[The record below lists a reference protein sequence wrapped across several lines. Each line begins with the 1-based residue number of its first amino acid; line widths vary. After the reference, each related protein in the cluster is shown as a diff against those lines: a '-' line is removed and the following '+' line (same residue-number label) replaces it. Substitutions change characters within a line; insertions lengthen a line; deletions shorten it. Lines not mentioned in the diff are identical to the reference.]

1 MYARLWLLA
10 PVLLAGLAGCAANMR
25 SAHHQPGGPMHM
37 SAGDMQAMCD
47 MHNQMMS
54 GKTPEQR
61 RAIIEEHVK
70 SMSPDMRH
78 HMEMMQH
85 HCM

>member
-1 MYARLWLLA
+1 
-10 PVLLAGLAGCAANMR
+10 VLLGGLAGCASNMH
-25 SAHHQPGGPMHM
+25 SAHHQRGGPMHM
-37 SAGDMQAMCD
+37 SSGDMQAMRN

-61 RAIIEEHVK
+61 RAIIEEHAK

-78 HMEMMQH
+78 RMEMMQH
-85 HCM
+85 HCK